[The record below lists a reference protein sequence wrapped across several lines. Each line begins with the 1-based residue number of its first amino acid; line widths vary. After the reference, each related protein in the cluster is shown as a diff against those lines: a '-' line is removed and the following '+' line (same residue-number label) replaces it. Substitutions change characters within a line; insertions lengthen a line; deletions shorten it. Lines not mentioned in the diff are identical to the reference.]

1 MALSIEIMIAAFLL
15 LVVITALISM
25 RLKIPYTVILVL
37 LGVMTTATLTMLSV
51 GGGPFHENASALIT
65 QIQNTYQAITS
76 GGTEGLFIGLILP
89 PLLFEAMI
97 HIRSD
102 DLKTVIRPALAL
114 ATVGVVI
121 ATVVCGL
128 VLWLGLGLSPYVSF
142 LFAAV
147 IAPTDVVT
155 VLEVFRRV
163 KVPSKLATLLQTES
177 AFNDAPAIVIFTI
190 VLAAAG
196 MQTVTPMEATLS
208 FAYILGVGA
217 LIGLAVAFVGELLS
231 SLFIDGVVETILA
244 IVVVY
249 GSFALAD
256 GVGASGLV
264 AVAVAGLYYGSYT
277 MRTAM
282 DESERGSVKQFWQI
296 IAFIGNTVAFLL
308 IGFEADLFTLPTSLL
323 LILIAFMAVTIGR
336 VATVYPIIHFF
347 RKTLGEEHTKVWSRV
362 AMLGGVRGAVSIA
375 LTTTIAATIMLSE
388 SDVTLIKTMVFGV
401 AFISILIQ
409 VPMLLRYVRKNF
421 AEPEKA
427 TSLELNDRFE
437 KMQQTIVELNKL
449 RAEGK
454 ISHEDYEEHIDDI
467 RSELDEVIS
476 KSSAS
481 VPTKKII
488 QERSAA
494 FFASMPVLSPLHT
507 MAKKTNHRWWHKK
520 KKTEAA

>member
-15 LVVITALISM
+15 VVVLTALISM
-25 RLKIPYTVILVL
+25 RLKTPYTVILVL
-37 LGVMTTATLTMLSV
+37 LGITTTATLTMLALS
-51 GGGPFHENASALIT
+51 GGPLQPIATALKT
-65 QIQNTYQAITS
+65 QIQDTYNAIAT
-76 GGTEGLFIGLILP
+76 GGTKGLFVGLILP

-121 ATVVCGL
+121 ATVVCGI
-128 VLWLGLGLSPYVSF
+128 VLWLGFGLSPYVSF
-142 LFAAV
+142 LFAAI

-163 KVPSKLATLLQTES
+163 KVPSKLATLLQTEA

-196 MQTVTPMEATLS
+196 MQTVTAMEATVS

-217 LIGLAVAFVGELLS
+217 LIGLAVAFIGEVLS
-231 SLFIDGVVETILA
+231 SMFVDGVVETILA

-249 GSFALAD
+249 GSYALAE

-264 AVAVAGLYYGSYT
+264 AVAVAGLYYGIYT

-282 DESERGSVKQFWQI
+282 DESERESVKRFWQV

-308 IGFEADLFTLPTSLL
+308 IGFQADLLTLPTSLT
-323 LILIAFMAVTIGR
+323 LILVAFLAVTIGR
-336 VATVYPIIHFF
+336 AATVYPILSFF
-347 RKTLGEEHTKVWSRV
+347 KKNLGEKGNKIWSRV
-362 AMLGGVRGAVSIA
+362 AMLGGVRGAVSIV
-375 LTTTIAATIMLSE
+375 LTTTLTATVMLSD

-409 VPMLLRYVRKNF
+409 VPMLLRYVKRNF
-421 AEPEKA
+421 AEPELA
-427 TSLELNDRFE
+427 TSTELNENFE
-437 KMQQTIVELNKL
+437 SIQAAITEVNKL
-449 RAEGK
+449 KAESK
-454 ISHEDYEEHIDDI
+454 ISHEDYETRIEEIKC
-467 RSELDEVIS
+467 ELDEIIS

-488 QERSAA
+488 QERASTL
-494 FFASMPVLSPLHT
+494 FATLPVFSPLHT
-507 MAKKTNHRWWHKK
+507 IAKTNKRWWHRKK
-520 KKTEAA
+520 KSDPT